1 MKTMALSEPRRAGDI
16 VPLINRR
23 FRIVSEMTREEFM
36 RDLEE
41 RRSKTASSDYR
52 PRAPRL

>member
-41 RRSKTASSDYR
+41 RREQVFKQHD
-52 PRAPRL
+52 